1 MTSSISFS
9 LLENPINV
17 SFNWDEWLFATSD
30 GIIGL
35 GVGSFLDLRSWFPNN
50 EVSPCDV
57 CSEAGIKTKSRLL
70 CTFLR
75 AVITT
80 FTTRFIA
87 PPISTSLFTIPKM
100 FLKVALSFTDDY
112 YHVRSAFSLLN

>member
-17 SFNWDEWLFATSD
+17 SLNWDEWLCATSD
-30 GIIGL
+30 VIIGL

-57 CSEAGIKTKSRLL
+57 CSEARIK
-70 CTFLR
+70 
-75 AVITT
+75 
-80 FTTRFIA
+80 
-87 PPISTSLFTIPKM
+87 
-100 FLKVALSFTDDY
+100 
-112 YHVRSAFSLLN
+112 